1 MEQLVCLKIETAGR
15 FQNAMMEL
23 DGFESWESLGVSF
36 FKNSISNRS
45 ILGTVNLISLIPAE
59 TSGLSVF
66 FNNHQSVI
74 AFSK

>member
-1 MEQLVCLKIETAGR
+1 MEQLVCLKIEPAGR

-45 ILGTVNLISLIPAE
+45 FLGTVYLISLILAE

-66 FNNHQSVI
+66 SNNDKFVI